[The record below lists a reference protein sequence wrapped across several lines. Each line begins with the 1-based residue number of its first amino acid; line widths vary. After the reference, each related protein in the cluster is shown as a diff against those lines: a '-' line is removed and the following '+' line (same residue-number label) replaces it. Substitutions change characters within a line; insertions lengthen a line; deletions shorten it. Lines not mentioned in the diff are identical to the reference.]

1 MGFCGLGLGCFRA
14 EEQEK
19 DLGGSDS
26 GKAKPWSSTPPLPD
40 CGRAACATICLHA
53 SRTGGFA
60 GMDQVH
66 GLRVGFAIREIE
78 VPCTLTARDQVLAG
92 KVSYGALIVG
102 GPIGRAGTG
111 Q

>member
-1 MGFCGLGLGCFRA
+1 
-14 EEQEK
+14 
-19 DLGGSDS
+19 
-26 GKAKPWSSTPPLPD
+26 
-40 CGRAACATICLHA
+40 
-53 SRTGGFA
+53 
-60 GMDQVH
+60 MDQVH